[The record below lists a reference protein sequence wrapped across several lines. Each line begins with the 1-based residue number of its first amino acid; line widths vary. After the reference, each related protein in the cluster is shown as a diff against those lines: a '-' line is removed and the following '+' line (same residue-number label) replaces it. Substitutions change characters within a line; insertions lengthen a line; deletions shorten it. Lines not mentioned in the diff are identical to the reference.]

1 MKCKQPKLVVPQA
14 LIQEVIA
21 ENHNPIFVAHP
32 GSKRTL
38 ELISLK
44 YWWPKM
50 RQSIQEYVRRCDK
63 CQTRKGKHEFRAPL
77 GAVEDPSEPF
87 QVTSMDIT
95 GPYCV
100 TPRKN
105 RYLLTFIDHF
115 TKYVEAF
122 PITDVSAETCARI
135 YATQIIARHGSGS
148 TLITDQGRSFTS
160 AFFQETCKILKVRK
174 VRTSAYHAMSNG
186 MVERFHRVLHDSI
199 AHYIDSTGTNW
210 DVVLPFFYGLQSNT
224 TQYDWVQSFLSTT
237 WSRDGFTKRG
247 RPKG

>member
-1 MKCKQPKLVVPQA
+1 
-14 LIQEVIA
+14 
-21 ENHNPIFVAHP
+21 
-32 GSKRTL
+32 
-38 ELISLK
+38 
-44 YWWPKM
+44 M
-50 RQSIQEYVRRCDK
+50 R

-77 GAVEDPSEPF
+77 GAVEDLSEPF

-122 PITDVSAETCARI
+122 PITDVSAETFARI

-160 AFFQETCKILKVRK
+160 AYFQETRKILKVRK
-174 VRTSAYHAMSNG
+174 VRTSAYHAMSND
-186 MVERFHRVLHDSI
+186 MVERFHRILHDSI

-210 DVVLPFFYGLQSNT
+210 DVVLPFFDGLQSNT

-237 WSRDGFTKRG
+237 WSRDSFTKRG

>member
-1 MKCKQPKLVVPQA
+1 
-14 LIQEVIA
+14 
-21 ENHNPIFVAHP
+21 
-32 GSKRTL
+32 
-38 ELISLK
+38 
-44 YWWPKM
+44 M
-50 RQSIQEYVRRCDK
+50 RKSIEEYVRRCDK

-160 AFFQETCKILKVRK
+160 AFVQETCKILKFRK

-186 MVERFHRVLHDSI
+186 MMERFHIVLHDLI

-210 DVVLPFFYGLQSNT
+210 DVVLQFFMAYRAT
-224 TQYDWVQSFLSTT
+224 PHSTT
-237 WSRDGFTKRG
+237 GYSPFYLLHG
-247 RPKG
+247 